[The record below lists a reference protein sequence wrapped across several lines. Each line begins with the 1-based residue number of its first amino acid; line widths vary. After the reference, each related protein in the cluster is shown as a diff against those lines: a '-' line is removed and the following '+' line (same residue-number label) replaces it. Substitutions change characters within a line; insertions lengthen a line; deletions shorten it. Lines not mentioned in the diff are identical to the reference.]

1 MLKTREIELSGRDTG
16 RTVTLTELPA
26 LTADRHARAALT
38 AAGADPRGG
47 VISLAYQH
55 MSAVLALG
63 EPALELLSPFVGEP
77 DPRHWKIELRDWRNV
92 ARLQQAAVLLHA
104 DFLFGRELL
113 EVPVAL
119 RSESIIQAMPDSSVN
134 FCSPHISAVLSSR
147 LATYHE
153 LETVLST
160 EDVFNL
166 VELLNVDGIR
176 EWRARQYIK
185 DHPA

>member
-1 MLKTREIELSGRDTG
+1 MLKTREIVLSGRDAS
-16 RTVTLTELPA
+16 RSVMLTELPA

-38 AAGADPRGG
+38 AAGIDPRGG
-47 VISLAYQH
+47 VVSMAYQH
-55 MSAVLALG
+55 MGAVLALG
-63 EPALELLSPFVGEP
+63 EKSLELLGPFVGAPAAQREP
-77 DPRHWKIELRDWRNV
+77 LRDWRNV

-113 EVPVAL
+113 EVPVAM
-119 RSESIIQAMPDSSVN
+119 RSESIIQALPDSSVN

-153 LETVLST
+153 LETALST